1 MNKSEK
7 ITINT
12 IREKIHAGGRIS
24 VLALYD
30 YPFAALAQQAGVD
43 AIIVGDSA
51 AMVNYGYENPLQ
63 ADMDMLVRHTQAVK
77 RGGPNLFIIGDMP
90 FMSYQPSIE
99 TAIRNAGRFVSEG
112 HADAVKLEGGT
123 AILDTVRAIVNA
135 SIPVV
140 GHIGLTPQSAAITG
154 GFKAQ
159 GREAQSA
166 IDIVNQ
172 ARQLEDAGICML
184 VLECVPDI
192 VAEAVTKKISVPI
205 IGIGSGPSCHGQ
217 VQVLFDI
224 LGIYPR
230 FTPKFVH
237 KYAEL
242 APTIIDAMKAYIDSI
257 AKGTYP
263 ADEHTYHMKAGEAEA
278 FKKML
283 E

>member
-1 MNKSEK
+1 V
-7 ITINT
+7 
-12 IREKIHAGGRIS
+12 HAGKRIS

-30 YPFAALAQQAGVD
+30 YPFAALAQQAGID

-123 AILDTVRAIVNA
+123 TVLDTVRAIVNA

-140 GHIGLTPQSAAITG
+140 GHVGLTPQSAAITG

-172 ARQLEDAGICML
+172 AHQLEDAGICML

-192 VAEAVTKKISVPI
+192 VAEAVTKKISVPV
-205 IGIGSGPSCHGQ
+205 IGIGSGPACHGQ

-242 APTIIDAMKAYIDSI
+242 APTITDAIKAYVDSI

-263 ADEHTYHMKAGEAEA
+263 ADEHTYHMKPGEAEA